1 MGRGFLVSRWH
12 AIPRADFFFGHA
24 CRHLD
29 FFRDGRRSPRTSR
42 CRVRLSVSPDGSKI
56 AFASKPARVGL
67 GDIWLMQADGEQ
79 PRKLV
84 EAEQDSGF
92 ESVVW
97 SPGGQRLAYAR
108 YKQTPEKEFVDIET
122 RDLGGNNVVTLFPLP
137 GGFLP
142 SLYWLPDGR
151 LIFNR
156 AEENVAFS
164 CNLWAVPVSPRT
176 GRAEGAADR
185 LTNWTGICPQGISA
199 THDGR
204 QLTVQKFFWR
214 STTLVAELG
223 PNAVP
228 VRPPVRLTLSES
240 FDFPI
245 DWTADSKEVLFA
257 SDRNGHTQIFRQS
270 LQSDN
275 PQLVAFAYPNPGL
288 CCVSPDGAWLLIFTT
303 PDPSSAS
310 LELRRMPIN
319 GGPSQSVLTAR
330 NSFDNV
336 ARCSKSPATL
346 CLIAEASSDHKQITF
361 TAFDPLKG
369 RGKEVFRYDSDSGAT
384 YAWTLSP
391 DGTRVALLNP
401 SEARV
406 HILRLDGRPN
416 EEVVVKNITLGD
428 ALDWSADGKGLFVD
442 NPTSKGTALSYLDLR
457 GNSHVVWEATGNIG
471 PHGILT
477 PWGIPSRD
485 GRHLAINGTVSNS
498 NVWLLENF

>member
-1 MGRGFLVSRWH
+1 
-12 AIPRADFFFGHA
+12 
-24 CRHLD
+24 
-29 FFRDGRRSPRTSR
+29 
-42 CRVRLSVSPDGSKI
+42 
-56 AFASKPARVGL
+56 
-67 GDIWLMQADGEQ
+67 
-79 PRKLV
+79 
-84 EAEQDSGF
+84 
-92 ESVVW
+92 
-97 SPGGQRLAYAR
+97 
-108 YKQTPEKEFVDIET
+108 
-122 RDLGGNNVVTLFPLP
+122 
-137 GGFLP
+137 
-142 SLYWLPDGR
+142 
-151 LIFNR
+151 
-156 AEENVAFS
+156 
-164 CNLWAVPVSPRT
+164 
-176 GRAEGAADR
+176 
-185 LTNWTGICPQGISA
+185 
-199 THDGR
+199 
-204 QLTVQKFFWR
+204 
-214 STTLVAELG
+214 
-223 PNAVP
+223 
-228 VRPPVRLTLSES
+228 
-240 FDFPI
+240 
-245 DWTADSKEVLFA
+245 
-257 SDRNGHTQIFRQS
+257 
-270 LQSDN
+270 
-275 PQLVAFAYPNPGL
+275 
-288 CCVSPDGAWLLIFTT
+288 
-303 PDPSSAS
+303 
-310 LELRRMPIN
+310 MPIN